1 MCEALTDAHRHGTTR
16 TQGGDD
22 DCDKVLRRNQAI
34 TFHTSSLWRQRPG
47 SPVQDGRPGGAFSGA
62 LTPREIVVAPVA
74 TRPPSRGLHLNEVKA
89 VIQRENDGRGPD
101 TDRPEASNL
110 AGGEKR
116 QARERARNWPSSR
129 LPMTAYAL
137 RNVSTENASAT
148 SVRWQ

>member
-22 DCDKVLRRNQAI
+22 AI
-34 TFHTSSLWRQRPG
+34 TSTFHSSSLWRQRPG
-47 SPVQDGRPGGAFSGA
+47 CPVQNGRPG
-62 LTPREIVVAPVA
+62 EIVVAPVA

-137 RNVSTENASAT
+137 RNVSTENTSAT
-148 SVRWQ
+148 SVR